1 MCLGPRTNP
10 CTDLGLLAALET
22 SLNQLTLH
30 PQPSKA
36 AAAFKKK
43 QPVAESWDD
52 EELES
57 GEETDRPLSLQ
68 QSAPYPNA
76 PPPTPISPSTSF
88 PRDTFITPFGYGIDG
103 ASDARGERVGSRPE
117 KTDAVAKRMIAGAL
131 GVKAPKKT
139 EEQKAYDRAIKE
151 KEIKRRNQE
160 KEAAIRAK
168 AEAERARAAVWD
180 D

>member
-1 MCLGPRTNP
+1 MVTFLVTMAEPKELESSLISLSLHPRT
-10 CTDLGLLAALET
+10 
-22 SLNQLTLH
+22 
-30 PQPSKA
+30 SKA
-36 AAAFKKK
+36 ATAFRKK

-52 EELES
+52 ESLES
-57 GEETDRPLSLQ
+57 GEDTDRPLSPK
-68 QSAPYPNA
+68 QSADFPSA

-88 PRDTFITPFGYGIDG
+88 ARPPFATPFGYSTD
-103 ASDARGERVGSRPE
+103 AVSDSRSERANVRPD

-139 EEQKAYDRAIKE
+139 EEQKAYEKAIKE

-160 KEAAIRAK
+160 KEAVLRAKEEVERAK
-168 AEAERARAAVWD
+168 ASVWD

>member
-1 MCLGPRTNP
+1 LIVMAEPK
-10 CTDLGLLAALET
+10 ALET
-22 SLNQLTLH
+22 SLNQLSLH

-36 AAAFKKK
+36 AAAFKMK

-52 EELES
+52 EELDS
-57 GEETDRPLSLQ
+57 GEDTDRPLSPQ

-88 PRDTFITPFGYGIDG
+88 PRDTFITPFGYSTDG
-103 ASDARGERVGSRPE
+103 ANELRGERVASRPE

-160 KEAAIRAK
+160 KEAAARVK
-168 AEAERARAAVWD
+168 AEAEKARAAVWED
-180 D
+180 